1 MRRMSTVRTFK
12 RALYALAIVAVA
24 MTMAAAGGGYAVL
37 LPSLGGRDGA
47 RKVAGLQATV
57 EVVRDRW
64 GIPHIYAQ
72 GEEDLFFAQG
82 YVHAQDRLWQMELAR
97 RAARGTLAE
106 ALGASVLAGDRLA
119 RALGFAQAAE
129 AEWSQMAG
137 EERAVL
143 AAYAR
148 GVNAF
153 LEERGRL
160 PIEFRLLGLEPT
172 PWQPQD
178 TLAWA
183 RLLAWCL
190 DGGWRQELV
199 RARLVQA
206 VGAERAAEL
215 DPALAEEEALL
226 AGPGYLAGLPAATLL
241 EAGAGVWPWAGRLDG
256 LVLAVGGERAAEGG
270 AILAAAPRLPVQMP
284 SPWYEVHLA
293 GGRYDVIGA
302 GFPGLPGVAM
312 GRNQRL
318 AWGLCGAT
326 GEGVDLYVERVR
338 PGDPPQVELDG
349 RWEPVALREETIRVR
364 GQAEPERVAIYG
376 TRHGPLVGALEP
388 GGEVDVALRWAG
400 DGQPAALAR
409 AILAVNRAASWH
421 ELQAALVGWAA
432 PLVTIVYADA
442 AGQVGYVS
450 AGAVP
455 ERAGTAGKLPL
466 PGWEAEHEWR
476 RLVTAQELPHEERGR
491 GSLLA
496 GTGGAFTPPG
506 WPEHAANGAQA
517 VPAVTR
523 VSEWVQGR
531 QKLTLSDVKAIQR
544 DDWGLERPLL
554 AQLLAMPPQGWLQER
569 TLPHLRTWD
578 GRYDAESVG
587 AGVYET
593 FLWKVAHNTWDDEL
607 GAELVDVY
615 LNACPGYRGV
625 LARLAAEPDAP
636 WFDDARTPEREGRD
650 AILARSFADAVEWL
664 GRRFGDLPYEWNWG
678 RVHNVTFRHALGQTW
693 PLNLLVNRGAM
704 RAGGGP
710 ASLEAVT
717 SDHARG
723 LAVRE
728 VPFFMAIDLAPGGRA
743 EAMNSTGQVGN
754 PLSAHYADMIE
765 PWRKEGYHPLLYERE
780 AVLQAREATL
790 TLAP

>member
-1 MRRMSTVRTFK
+1 MQRVRK
-12 RALYALAIVAVA
+12 AWYALLGIIAAAAVA
-24 MTMAAAGGGYAVL
+24 TAGGGYAL
-37 LPSLGGRDGA
+37 LRPSLGARDGLI
-47 RKVAGLQATV
+47 RVAGLQAPV

-64 GIPHIYAQ
+64 GVPHIYAQ
-72 GEEDLFFAQG
+72 SEEDLFFAQG

-106 ALGASVLAGDRLA
+106 ALGASALAGDRLA
-119 RALGFAQAAE
+119 RALGFVQAAE
-129 AEWSQMAG
+129 AEWAQMAG
-137 EERAVL
+137 EERAAL
-143 AAYAR
+143 DAYAR

-160 PIEFRLLGLEPT
+160 PLEFRLLGLEPA
-172 PWQPQD
+172 PWQAQD

-206 VGAERAAEL
+206 VGAERAKEL
-215 DPALAEEEALL
+215 DPALAEEALL
-226 AGPGYLAGLPAATLL
+226 GTPGYLAGLPEATLL
-241 EAGAGVWPWAGRLDG
+241 EAGAGAWPWAGSLDG

-293 GGRYDVIGA
+293 GGRYDVVGA

-318 AWGLCGAT
+318 AWGLGGAR
-326 GEGVDLYVERVR
+326 GDNVDLYVERLR
-338 PGDPPQVELDG
+338 PGDPPQAEIDG
-349 RWEPVALREETIRVR
+349 RWEPVTVREETIRVR
-364 GQAEPERVAIYG
+364 GQAEPEQVTLYS

-388 GGEVDVALRWAG
+388 GGGVDLALRWAG
-400 DGQPAALAR
+400 DGRPAALAR
-409 AILAVNRAASWH
+409 AILAVNRAGSLA
-421 ELQAALVGWAA
+421 ELRAGLQEWAA
-432 PLVTIVYADA
+432 PVVTLAYADVE
-442 AGQVGYVS
+442 GRVGYAS
-450 AGAVP
+450 AGVVP
-455 ERAGTAGKLPL
+455 ERPGSTGRLPL
-466 PGWEAEHEWR
+466 PGWETEREWR
-476 RLVTAQELPHEERGR
+476 RLLTARELPHEERGAS
-491 GSLLA
+491 SLLA
-496 GTGGAFTPPG
+496 DIGGAITAQG
-506 WPEHAANGAQA
+506 WPESAADGAQA
-517 VPAVTR
+517 PPVVERLSALL
-523 VSEWVQGR
+523 QGR
-531 QKLTLSDVKAIQR
+531 QGLTLADVKTIQR
-544 DDWGLERPLL
+544 DDRGVERPLL
-554 AQLLAMPPQGWLQER
+554 DQLLAMPPQGWLQER
-569 TLPHLRTWD
+569 TLPHLRAWD

-607 GAELVDVY
+607 GAELVDAY

-625 LARLAAEPDAP
+625 LARLAAEPDAR

-678 RVHNVTFRHALGQTW
+678 RVHNVTFRHALGQKW

-710 ASLEAVT
+710 VSLEAVT
-717 SDHARG
+717 SDYARG
-723 LAVRE
+723 LAVSE
-728 VPFFMAIDLAPGGRA
+728 VPYFMAIDLAPGGRV

-765 PWRKEGYHPLLYERE
+765 PWRSDGYHPLVYERE
-780 AVLQAREATL
+780 AVLRAREAVL